1 MSQENWAKFDYQI
14 ALNFITENKDVTLS
28 DPILVTEKNVT
39 AILPSGLP
47 LYGSG
52 FYGIFML
59 APIILFMLIIV
70 YFIFIILDT
79 ESLKIQIQLI
89 ISGGGLFLLMALKK
103 ALNLLTSSRD
113 LFPQQYFT
121 VLGPEGISAHYA
133 TWHFPAHAKTAI
145 KWNEIKSTRFYS
157 SFFLP
162 GFWPAF

>member
-1 MSQENWAKFDYQI
+1 MALLHKRHMNQEKWSKIDYQI
-14 ALNFITENKDVTLS
+14 ALNFIAENEDITTS

-70 YFIFIILDT
+70 YFIFIILDA
-79 ESLKIQIQLI
+79 ESLKIQTQLI
-89 ISGGGLFLLMALKK
+89 ISGGGLFLFLALSK

-113 LFPQQYFT
+113 LFPQKYFA
-121 VLGPEGISAHYA
+121 VLGPEGVSAH
-133 TWHFPAHAKTAI
+133 
-145 KWNEIKSTRFYS
+145 
-157 SFFLP
+157 
-162 GFWPAF
+162 